1 MDPLKQRLYGLLRR
15 TERYTHTDMVYLAS
29 GGFWLLLAQI
39 VSSGSAFALAITLG
53 NFLSQETYGEYKYIL
68 SIAGLL
74 AIFTL
79 PGMGTAISRAVAQG
93 DETSIHRATRV
104 RITWSLLGTGL
115 AFLGAGYY
123 YFVGGNAILALAL
136 VIIAATLPF
145 FDTFTLFDSYLVG
158 KRRFADQTKYHAL
171 IQIISVPVLIGTAF
185 LTTNLLLLLLA
196 YFVPLLVMRF
206 ALYRLILRK
215 VPHTEPAD
223 PSTLT
228 YGKHLTAISILG
240 IIASNVDKI
249 LLWQF
254 LGPVQVAIYTFALAV
269 PEQLKG
275 PLKGI
280 AELAF
285 PKFAAQSEEQIR
297 DNLGSLK
304 RKMVLYA
311 VFILALSI
319 AYVIAAPYIY
329 RLFFPQYL
337 ESVLYSQIFMF
348 SAFALVGTIPLS
360 ILSAHKK
367 TKEQYT
373 LSTIQPI
380 LQCLA
385 YLILIP
391 FYGILGAIIARVGI
405 RFFYIVYTYQLVKK
419 SFTAS
424 SDLR

>member
-1 MDPLKQRLYGLLRR
+1 MTPLKQRLIGLLRR

-29 GGFWLLLAQI
+29 GGFWLLIAQI

-53 NFLSQETYGEYKYIL
+53 NFLSPETYGEYKYIL

-93 DETSIHRATRV
+93 DETSIHRATRM
-104 RITWSLLGTGL
+104 RIMWSLLGTCV

-136 VIIAATLPF
+136 VIIGATLPF
-145 FDTFTLFDSYLVG
+145 FDTFTLFDSYLIG

-171 IQIISVPVLIGTAF
+171 IQIICVPVLIGTAF
-185 LTTNLLLLLLA
+185 LTSNLLFILLA

-206 ALYRLILRK
+206 ALYRFILHK
-215 VPHTEPAD
+215 IPHAEPAD

-228 YGKHLTAISILG
+228 YGKHLTVISILG
-240 IIASNVDKI
+240 VIASNVDKI

-254 LGPVQVAIYTFALAV
+254 LGPVQVAVYTFALAV

-297 DNLGSLK
+297 NNLGSLK

-311 VFILALSI
+311 MVILVLSI
-319 AYVIAAPYIY
+319 AYIIAAPYIY
-329 RLFFPQYL
+329 QLLFPQYL

-348 SAFALVGTIPLS
+348 SAFALVGTVPLS

-380 LQCLA
+380 LQCAA

-391 FYGILGAIIARVGI
+391 LYGILGAIIARVGM
-405 RFFYIVYTYQLVKK
+405 RLFYIVYTYRLVKK
-419 SFTAS
+419 SFAA
-424 SDLR
+424 